1 MLGKD
6 YFNVKNIKCRNFNS
20 KSLQLTH
27 THSKHKI
34 PFCSAITPQT
44 NSLCM
49 MLNAKLKMNIKEV

>member
-49 MLNAKLKMNIKEV
+49 MLNAKL

>member
-34 PFCSAITPQT
+34 PFVQQ
-44 NSLCM
+44 LHH
-49 MLNAKLKMNIKEV
+49 KLTACV